1 MLFKDYKIEEFL
13 EDLSSNSPS
22 PGGGST
28 AALVAGLSGCLNNM
42 VYSLSINKKAFNNLN
57 EENKEKMIY
66 LEKECKEF
74 IANCIKFMEED
85 RACFNEL
92 MDCYKLPKDTE
103 KEQTYRKEELKHK
116 TYDAMMSPLKV
127 CRECVRF
134 YNNIE
139 FATEYGNKMLISDA
153 GVAASLLHAAV
164 ESSVIN
170 VKVNLNSLRDEIF
183 FNEVENEII
192 SLLNESNN
200 KKEKILNIVNEHIYK

>member
-42 VYSLSINKKAFNNLN
+42 VYSLTINKKAFNTLS
-57 EENKEKMIY
+57 EENKCKMVS

-74 IANCIKFMEED
+74 IANCIEFMEED
-85 RACFNEL
+85 RTCFNKL

-103 KEQTYRKEELKHK
+103 IEQIHRKKELKSK
-116 TYDAMMSPLKV
+116 TYDAMLSPLKV
-127 CRECVRF
+127 CRECVKF

-139 FATEYGNKMLISDA
+139 FATEYGNKMLVSDA

-170 VKVNLNSLRDEIF
+170 VKVNLNSLRGEEF
-183 FNEVENEII
+183 FNEVESEMN
-192 SLLNESNN
+192 SLLNESRA
-200 KKEKILNIVNEHIYK
+200 KKENILNIVNEHIYK